1 MKTQVCQMGINI
13 LKGWGAMLKGVVHAV
28 KDIVYIWSIMVLS
41 SPNSQNIWVL
51 LSRGGSH
58 LFHYWTYNPAVEF
71 LLPILASLSSAS
83 LEILVPKWEL
93 LTRGCSHMSRAPG
106 EQSQSGRHFARPS
119 REAKTWLMCLWRIQE
134 KDNSHRPLHLENVF
148 WVVLEEFWFCPVYT
162 TRETSAVHT
171 DFYLFVHLNG
181 KNNEGLQVCEN
192 R

>member
-1 MKTQVCQMGINI
+1 MLQAHLFIDGMSTSLLYGIQI
-13 LKGWGAMLKGVVHAV
+13 FK
-28 KDIVYIWSIMVLS
+28 Y
-41 SPNSQNIWVL
+41 QNIV
-51 LSRGGSH
+51 
-58 LFHYWTYNPAVEF
+58 FHCKGVEF

-83 LEILVPKWEL
+83 LEILVPKGEL
-93 LTRGCSHMSRAPG
+93 LTRGCSHLSRAPG
-106 EQSQSGRHFARPS
+106 EQPQSGRHFARPS

-148 WVVLEEFWFCPVYT
+148 WVVLEEFWLCPVYT